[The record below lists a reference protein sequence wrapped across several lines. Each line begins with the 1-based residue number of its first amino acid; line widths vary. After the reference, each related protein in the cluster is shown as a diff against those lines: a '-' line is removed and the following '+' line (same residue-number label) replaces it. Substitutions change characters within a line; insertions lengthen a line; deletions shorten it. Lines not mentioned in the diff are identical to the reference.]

1 MSLLDRLELLL
12 LIDNIFEYKF
22 VVFVFDENVLDPVHV
37 LFKPN
42 NILVFID
49 DIWVWIF
56 DVAPDK

>member
-49 DIWVWIF
+49 DI
-56 DVAPDK
+56 